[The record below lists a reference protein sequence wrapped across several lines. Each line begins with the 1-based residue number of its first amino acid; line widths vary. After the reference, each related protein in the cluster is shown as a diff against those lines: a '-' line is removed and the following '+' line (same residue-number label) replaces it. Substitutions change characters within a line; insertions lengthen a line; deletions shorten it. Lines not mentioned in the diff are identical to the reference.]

1 MNREDRSPLSSYS
14 HRMIRACDANALMNS
29 SPSHRSQAFLSRV
42 SNVEPDPKVRPPK
55 WVKLSGQSLL
65 DVVPDAILIVN
76 RAREIALAN
85 PQAERLFGYTR
96 EELIGRPV
104 EQVIPSRLI
113 VKHAQQ
119 REHLFR
125 DRCARSVNLQSF
137 ALRKGT
143 EVPVEISLSR
153 FTNEAGTFVISAY
166 RDSTARH
173 HTEGLKMLAAVLHET
188 RESEERFSL
197 LADAAPALIWMSG
210 PNKLCTYVN
219 KSWLD
224 LTGRSMDSE
233 LGNGWAEAVHPE
245 DLQNREHAYEKASD
259 RREEFRQEYRL
270 RRHDGEYRWILDVG
284 VPRFDQD
291 HSFVGYVGIGADVT
305 DRKRAEAALAS
316 VSGKLIEAQERE
328 RTRIARELHD
338 DFGQRLAILGI
349 GLEELKR
356 TLPESDPACRTK
368 VQEMVDRTRELS
380 SDMHSLSHQLHS
392 SRLEHVGLVSALRGL
407 CKEIGE
413 KYKIE
418 VQFTAR
424 DFRLKVPKDVALCL
438 FRVAQEA
445 LSNVVKHSRA
455 KTARVELGANAS
467 GLKLYIR
474 DDGRGFDTERTGS
487 GPGIGL
493 IGMHQRIRLVGG
505 TLSVRS
511 GLMQGT
517 DIVGAVSLS
526 CCVAGQNAGY

>member
-1 MNREDRSPLSSYS
+1 MKREYRSPLSSCL
-14 HRMIRACDANALMNS
+14 HRTNRACDANVLMNS
-29 SPSHRSQAFLSRV
+29 SPSHRSEAFLSRV
-42 SNVEPDPKVRPPK
+42 SNFEPDPKMRPPK
-55 WVKLSGQSLL
+55 WVELSGQSLL

-76 RAREIALAN
+76 RTREIAAAN
-85 PQAERLFGYTR
+85 LQTEKLFGYTR
-96 EELIGRPV
+96 QELIGRPV
-104 EQVIPSRLI
+104 EQVIPPRLI
-113 VKHAQQ
+113 AKHAQQ
-119 REHLFR
+119 RENLFSDQR
-125 DRCARSVNLQSF
+125 ARSVSLQSF
-137 ALRKGT
+137 ALRKDAT

-173 HTEGLKMLAAVLHET
+173 HTEGLKILAAVLHET

-210 PNKLCTYVN
+210 PDKLCTYVN
-219 KSWLD
+219 KAWLD
-224 LTGRSMDSE
+224 LTGRSVDSE
-233 LGNGWAEAVHPE
+233 VGNGWTEAVHPD
-245 DLQNREHAYEKASD
+245 DLRNREHTYERAFD

-270 RRHDGEYRWILDVG
+270 RRRDGEYRWILDVG

-291 HSFVGYVGIGADVT
+291 NCFVGYLGIGVDVT
-305 DRKRAEAALAS
+305 DRKRAEAALVG
-316 VSGKLIEAQERE
+316 VSGRLIEAQERE

-356 TLPESDPACRTK
+356 KLPESDQVCCTK
-368 VQEMVDRTRELS
+368 VQELVDRTRELS

-392 SRLEHVGLVSALRGL
+392 SRLEHAGLVSALRGL

-418 VQFTAR
+418 VQFAVR
-424 DFRLKVPKDVALCL
+424 DIQFQIPKDMALCL

-455 KTARVELGANAS
+455 KTARVELGANARS
-467 GLKLYIR
+467 VSLRVR
-474 DDGRGFDTERTGS
+474 DNGRGFDTEGS
-487 GPGIGL
+487 GLGHGIGL
-493 IGMHQRIRLVGG
+493 ISMHERIRLVGG
-505 TLSVRS
+505 MLSIRS
-511 GLMQGT
+511 EPMQGT
-517 DIVGAVSLS
+517 EIVGAVPL
-526 CCVAGQNAGY
+526 G

>member
-1 MNREDRSPLSSYS
+1 MRT
-14 HRMIRACDANALMNS
+14 
-29 SPSHRSQAFLSRV
+29 
-42 SNVEPDPKVRPPK
+42 PK
-55 WVKLSGQSLL
+55 WVELSGQSLL
-65 DVVPDAILIVN
+65 DIVPDPVLIAN
-76 RAREIALAN
+76 WAGEIAAAN
-85 PQAERLFGYTR
+85 LQAETLFGYSR
-96 EELIGRPV
+96 KELIGRTV
-104 EQVIPSRLI
+104 ERVIPPRLM
-113 VKHAQQ
+113 VQHAQQ
-119 REHLFR
+119 RKNLFR
-125 DRCARSVNLQSF
+125 DQRARSVNFQSF
-137 ALRKGT
+137 ALCKDST

-153 FTNEAGTFVISAY
+153 FTNEAGSFVVSAY
-166 RDSTARH
+166 RDSTARY
-173 HTEGLKMLAAVLHET
+173 HTEGLKILAAVLHET

-210 PNKLCTYVN
+210 PDKLCTYVN
-219 KSWLD
+219 QARLD

-233 LGNGWAEAVHPE
+233 LGNGWTEAVHPE
-245 DLQNREHAYEKASD
+245 DLRNRDHTYEKAFD

-270 RRHDGEYRWILDVG
+270 RRQDGEYRWILDVG

-291 HSFVGYVGIGADVT
+291 QSFVGYVGIGADVT

-338 DFGQRLAILGI
+338 DFSQRLAILGI

-356 TLPESDPACRTK
+356 TLPESDLVYRTK
-368 VQEMVDRTRELS
+368 VQEMFDKTRELS

-392 SRLEHVGLVSALRGL
+392 SRLEHVGLVCALSGL

-424 DFRLKVPKDVALCL
+424 DFPLEIPKDVALCL
-438 FRVAQEA
+438 FRLAQEA

-455 KTARVELGANAS
+455 KTARVELFANAS
-467 GLKLYIR
+467 GVSLRIR

-493 IGMHQRIRLVGG
+493 IGMHERIRLVGG
-505 TLSVRS
+505 KLLVKS
-511 GLMQGT
+511 GPAQGT
-517 DIVGAVSLS
+517 DIVGAVPLRS
-526 CCVAGQNAGY
+526 CVPGRNAGY